1 MSGGRAPARP
11 GRGWLVWLLVT
22 VILTQTSL
30 NLTRPLMSY
39 QTISLGGGA
48 LAIGMITACYALLSV
63 VTAVPLGRITDRS
76 GRSPLVLTVGATLL
90 GLSALLLATAGS
102 VWTVAGFGTMLGF
115 GHLAFMV
122 AGQGLIAR
130 CSAEQDLDRNFG
142 WFTAVTSIGQ
152 LLGPALAGLL
162 LGDASGTGL
171 RGPTQAALA
180 VAGAIALAALPAAA
194 GVWRAC
200 RGTSAAARAED
211 GAAPLPVA
219 DLLRRPGIAPGL
231 FVSLALLA
239 AVDVLTAYLPLI
251 AEQRGIVPATVGI
264 LLSLRAAA
272 SVASRLLMSWM
283 LRKWSR
289 RVLIVGSALGAALT
303 LAVVPMPFA
312 GPAVMAAA
320 LLAGGFL
327 LGLGQPLTMTVV
339 VRAVPETARS
349 TALALRLM
357 GNRFGQVALPA
368 GASLIAAGAGAG
380 GALWFTCAVLLAAA
394 GAARATPRA

>member
-1 MSGGRAPARP
+1 M
-11 GRGWLVWLLVT
+11 
-22 VILTQTSL
+22 ILTQTSL

-39 QTISLGGGA
+39 QAISLGAGA

-63 VTAVPLGRITDRS
+63 VTAVPLGRATDRS
-76 GRSPLVLTVGATLL
+76 RHSPLLVAVGAALL
-90 GLSALLLATAGS
+90 GASALLLATAGT
-102 VWTVAGFGTMLGF
+102 VWTVAAFGTMLGF
-115 GHLAFMV
+115 GHLAFMI

-130 CSAEQDLDRNFG
+130 CSSEHDLDRNFG
-142 WFTAVTSIGQ
+142 WFTATTSIGQ

-162 LGDASGTGL
+162 LGDASGAGL
-171 RGPTQAALA
+171 RGPTQAALV
-180 VAGAIALAALPAAA
+180 VAGLLALAALPAAA
-194 GVWRAC
+194 GVWRTC
-200 RGTSAAARAED
+200 RAVSAGSPS
-211 GAAPLPVA
+211 GASATRLPVT
-219 DLLRRPGIAPGL
+219 DLLRRPGIASGL

-264 LLSLRAAA
+264 LLSVRAAA
-272 SVASRLLMSWM
+272 SVASRLLMPWL
-283 LRKWSR
+283 LRRWSR
-289 RVLIVGSALGAALT
+289 RVLIVGSALGSAVT
-303 LAVVPMPFA
+303 LAVVPLPFA

-320 LLAGGFL
+320 LLVGGFL

-339 VRAVPETARS
+339 VRAVPDSARS

-394 GAARATPRA
+394 GAARAAPRT